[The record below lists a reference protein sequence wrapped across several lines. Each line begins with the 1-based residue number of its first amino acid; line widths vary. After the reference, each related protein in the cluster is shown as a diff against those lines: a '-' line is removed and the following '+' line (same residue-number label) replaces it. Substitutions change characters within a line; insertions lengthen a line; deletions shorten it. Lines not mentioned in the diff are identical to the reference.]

1 MYTCMYTYV
10 YRVNCGLLSLSLSL
24 HMQTATNGP
33 TTVYVHE
40 VVQVSSLTV
49 AICSVAG
56 KYL

>member
-1 MYTCMYTYV
+1 MYTCMYV
-10 YRVNCGLLSLSLSL
+10 YRVNCGLLSLSLPL

-33 TTVYVHE
+33 TTVNVHE